1 MENKR
6 FFSTGIIFTMVFCIL
21 FLTQCELFLGNDEN
35 ANVGI
40 DLSRFYGDAG
50 SRAVTGVPS
59 GITITGVKI
68 SVFGPGMTPIQKWVS
83 AGARFVNMSVPA
95 GQDRH
100 FTLEVFFSKNPNST
114 FLYDDLRS
122 YKGRTIA
129 PDLRPGM
136 YVGLKFQMVAGATA
150 LLVPDYYGHMMYSAE
165 IVEDF
170 VEPNTGTL
178 GVASTIYPNDLEI
191 ATDGRI
197 FVSNTNVEAINYHN
211 SLNPPASPPPPAP
224 IPMTS
229 APPTALAM
237 DRDCYININND
248 PGNIIET
255 NILYISSGNQLYYS
269 ILDDSTSLP
278 GQPPPAPQF
287 PVQMTAPG
295 MGAISGM
302 SLDPWTHML
311 YLVGQRTVGLREYVI
326 VKYDPFIPNGQ
337 TYGAIVGQ
345 PVQIPEFRTLQDVL
359 AKDDGVYV
367 LNQIDDPADNTTPII
382 LKFDKNLNLIQ
393 SFGTISSLNQGG
405 QWQIVPS
412 TVPGKFY
419 HPKRFFAQE
428 NEGLYIIDDSDYL
441 YHGPNFTF
449 DYDKLVFINTQLDPA
464 SWKTFPNGQT
474 DGADPGEPFIFF
486 DGPPR

>member
-1 MENKR
+1 MKNGR
-6 FFSTGIIFTMVFCIL
+6 FFSTGIIFAMVFCIL
-21 FLTQCELFLGNDEN
+21 FLFQCELFLGNDKN

-50 SRAVTGVPS
+50 IRAVTGVPS

-83 AGARFVNMSVPA
+83 AGARFVNMAVPP

-100 FTLEVFFSKNPNST
+100 FTLEVFFNINDANQFP
-114 FLYDDLRS
+114 YEHLRS
-122 YKGRTIA
+122 FKGRTIKS
-129 PDLRPGM
+129 LHPGM

-150 LLVPDYYGHMMYSAE
+150 LLVPDYNGHTIYEAE
-165 IVEDF
+165 TMEDF

-178 GVASTIYPNDLEI
+178 GIASTIYPNDLEI

-211 SLNPPASPPPPAP
+211 SLNPPASPRPPAP

-237 DRDCYININND
+237 DRDCNININND
-248 PGNIIET
+248 PMGVIET

-278 GQPPPAPQF
+278 GQPPPAPQS
-287 PVQMTAPG
+287 PQMMTAPA
-295 MGAISGM
+295 MGTISGM
-302 SLDPWTHML
+302 ALDPWTHML
-311 YLVGQRTVGLREYVI
+311 YLVGQRAVGQREYVI

-337 TYGAIVGQ
+337 TYGTIVGQ
-345 PVQIPEFRTLQDVL
+345 PVQIPEFRTLQDVIV
-359 AKDDGVYV
+359 KDDGIFV
-367 LNQIDDPADNTTPII
+367 LNQVNEYDTSVPII
-382 LKFDKNLNLIQ
+382 FKFDKGLNLIQ
-393 SFGTISSLNQGG
+393 SFGTISSSDAGG
-405 QWQIVPS
+405 NWQIVPS

-428 NEGLYIIDDSDYL
+428 NEGLYIIDDSGYIS
-441 YHGPNFTF
+441 TF
-449 DYDKLVFINTQLDPA
+449 NGQDYDKLVFINTQLDPA
-464 SWKTFPNGQT
+464 SWKTFPASQT
-474 DGADPGEPFIFF
+474 DDADPQEPFHFF
-486 DGPPR
+486 EWPQ